1 MSVTFT
7 LIGAFIGFASSGMP
21 GAVIGLL
28 IGMYVDHMSQSEAE
42 AEPSKRS
49 YRQAPTYDFRNN
61 LLILIAA
68 IMKADGALLKSE
80 LDLVKQMLVRTYG
93 EEEAK
98 ILLLRLREYTKQ
110 THNLAEVCRN
120 LRLRMGYSQRLEIV
134 HVLFRISRA
143 DSNISPSE
151 LQVLQTVSAQLGIST
166 PDFLSLRAMF
176 VSSPDSDYQILE
188 IKPEA
193 SDDEVKKA
201 YRKMAMRFH
210 PDRLGDL
217 SDSEKKQA
225 EEKFLRVQKSYEAIK
240 KKRGF

>member
-1 MSVTFT
+1 MTFT
-7 LIGAFIGFASSGMP
+7 IIGAFIGFASSGMP
-21 GAVIGLL
+21 GAVVGLL
-28 IGMYVDHMSQSEAE
+28 IGMYVDHMSGGRQ
-42 AEPSKRS
+42 EPEPNRRPFPSPS
-49 YRQAPTYDFRNN
+49 YDFRNN

-93 EEEAK
+93 EDEAK
-98 ILLLRLREYTKQ
+98 ILLLRLREYTKS

-143 DSNISPSE
+143 DGTISPSE
-151 LQVLQTVSAQLGIST
+151 LHVLQTVAAQLGIST
-166 PDFLSLRAMF
+166 PDYLSLRAMF

-188 IKPEA
+188 IKPDA
-193 SDDEVKKA
+193 SDEEIKKA

-217 SDSEKKQA
+217 SESEKKQA
-225 EEKFLRVQKSYEAIK
+225 EEKFLRVQKSYEAIR

>member
-1 MSVTFT
+1 MTFT
-7 LIGAFIGFASSGMP
+7 IVGAIIGFASSGIP
-21 GAVIGLL
+21 GAAFGLL
-28 IGMYVDHMSQSEAE
+28 IGMYIDRMSSGEDA
-42 AEPSKRS
+42 PSIDRPPTASARS
-49 YRQAPTYDFRNN
+49 YDFRDN

-93 EEEAK
+93 EEEAR

-110 THNLAEVCRN
+110 THNLAQVCRD
-120 LRLRMGYSQRLEIV
+120 LRMRMGYSQRLEIV

-143 DSNISPSE
+143 DGNISQSE
-151 LQVLQTVSAQLGIST
+151 LQILQMVSTQLGIST

-193 SDDEVKKA
+193 SDEEVKKA

-217 SDSEKKQA
+217 SMAEKKQA
-225 EEKFLRVQKSYEAIK
+225 EEKFVRVHKAYESIR
-240 KKRGF
+240 KKRGMA